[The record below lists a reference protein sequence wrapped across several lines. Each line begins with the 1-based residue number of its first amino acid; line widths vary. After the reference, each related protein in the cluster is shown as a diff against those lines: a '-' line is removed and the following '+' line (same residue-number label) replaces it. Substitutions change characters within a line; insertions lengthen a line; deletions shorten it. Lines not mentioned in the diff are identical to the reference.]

1 MPSAARDLFV
11 VRHGVT
17 DWNEIGRVMGRSA
30 IELNA
35 HGRAE
40 AEALADALA
49 EFSLSAIV
57 ASPTCRAQQTADAIA
72 GRHALSVRT
81 DADLDEVWVTR
92 WQGKRWQDLRDDPDL
107 QRYFADATHVCDA
120 FEAAVAVQQRAVA
133 AAERA
138 LSEAGEGA
146 VALVSHGDPIRVL
159 LAHYLGMELATY
171 RRLVVSTGS
180 VSVLRFG
187 AAVDRRLLVLNW
199 KPPGTLRELLA

>member
-1 MPSAARDLFV
+1 MPSAARDLFI
-11 VRHGVT
+11 VRHGTT
-17 DWNEIGRVMGRSA
+17 DWNEVGRVMGRSA

-35 HGRAE
+35 RGRAE
-40 AEALADALA
+40 AEALAEALS
-49 EFSLSAIV
+49 EFSFGAVI
-57 ASPTCRAQQTADAIA
+57 ASPTYRAQQTAEAIA
-72 GRHALSVRT
+72 QRHGLSVRT

-107 QRYFADATHVCDA
+107 QCYFTDATHVCDA
-120 FEAAVAVQQRAVA
+120 FEAAVAVQRRAVA

-138 LSEAGEGA
+138 LGDPGDSAI
-146 VALVSHGDPIRVL
+146 VLVSHGDPIRVL
-159 LAHYLGMELATY
+159 LAHYLGMDLAAY

-180 VSVLRFG
+180 LSVFRFG